1 MYLDQLTPAAQD
13 YIKLIYEL
21 TEGEGRTTTNE
32 LAAEMGV
39 RPASVT
45 GMLQKLAQAEPAVID
60 YEKWRGVGLTA
71 TGRLLALELIRHHRL
86 LETFLHD
93 HLGYEWDEVHEEA
106 HRLEHVIS
114 EALEDRMAEMMGH
127 PERDPH
133 GALIPDANLEW
144 PTEAARTPLS
154 ACAAGTA
161 ATIAEVADEDA
172 GRLQALAAIG
182 LLPHTP
188 ITVVSTGD
196 SGWQLQIGADT
207 AAQAVPATLIQ
218 HIIVYTDT
226 PGDRS

>member
-106 HRLEHVIS
+106 EHMEHAVS
-114 EALEDRMAEMMGH
+114 DLLVDRIDEYLGH
-127 PERDPH
+127 PRFDPH
-133 GALIPDANLEW
+133 GDPIPTARGELHVLEGESLATW
-144 PTEAARTPLS
+144 
-154 ACAAGTA
+154 AAG
-161 ATIAEVADEDA
+161 DA
-172 GRLQALAAIG
+172 FRLIRVLDQEPAFLRHLSDIG
-182 LLPHTP
+182 LT
-188 ITVVSTGD
+188 IDATGVVLEQNAAAGVLKVRLGD
-196 SGWQLQIGADT
+196 AEHSL
-207 AAQAVPATLIQ
+207 AQQVAGKLLVTRA
-218 HIIVYTDT
+218 
-226 PGDRS
+226 